1 MEKLL
6 KYKVSLPGIKGFA
19 RYYLLKP
26 ATSLYSF
33 HKLMRA
39 DMDFPQDQ
47 TVVFKAVDPLGEAMA
62 RFSDSKNLGKGTID
76 KVSASVCHKEGWDHF
91 VYFYDTIN
99 RKSVLVDFV
108 EETVGDERVHYPIQL
123 EAEAKGP
130 NPIEFERGYVAMEDM
145 PDDKRRRLLK
155 GNEDEDDEEDVDD
168 DEEMD
173 DDEEIVAEEES
184 FDEDEM

>member
-19 RYYLLKP
+19 RFYLLKP

-47 TVVFKAVDPLGEAMA
+47 TVVFKAVDALGEAMA
-62 RFSDSKNLGKGTID
+62 RFSDIKNLGKGTID
-76 KVSASVCHKEGWDHF
+76 RVSAALCRKEGWDHF

-108 EETVGDERVHYPIQL
+108 EETVGEEGVYPMQL

-155 GNEDEDDEEDVDD
+155 GDEDDDEDVDED

-173 DDEEIVAEEES
+173 DDEEEIASEEEE

>member
-76 KVSASVCHKEGWDHF
+76 KVSAAVCRKEGWDHF

-168 DEEMD
+168 DEDM

>member
-1 MEKLL
+1 M

-19 RYYLLKP
+19 RFYLLKP
-26 ATSLYSF
+26 TTSLYSF

-47 TVVFKAVDPLGEAMA
+47 TVVFKAIDALGEAMA
-62 RFSDSKNLGKGTID
+62 RFSDIKNLGKGTID
-76 KVSASVCHKEGWDHF
+76 RVSAALCRKEGWDHF

-108 EETVGDERVHYPIQL
+108 EETVGEEGVYPMQL

-155 GNEDEDDEEDVDD
+155 GDEDDDEDVDEDD

-173 DDEEIVAEEES
+173 DDEEEIVSEEEA

>member
-1 MEKLL
+1 M

-19 RYYLLKP
+19 RFYLLKP
-26 ATSLYSF
+26 TTSLYGF

-47 TVVFKAVDPLGEAMA
+47 TVVFKAVDALGEAMA
-62 RFSDSKNLGKGTID
+62 RFSDIKNLGKGTID
-76 KVSASVCHKEGWDHF
+76 KVSAALCRKEGWDHF

-99 RKSVLVDFV
+99 RKSVLVDFE
-108 EETVGDERVHYPIQL
+108 EETVGDEGVHYPIQL

-155 GNEDEDDEEDVDD
+155 GDEDDEDEDDDEDVD
-168 DEEMD
+168 ED
-173 DDEEIVAEEES
+173 DDEEIVAEEET
-184 FDEDEM
+184 FDEDEMM